1 MAPGPVAAAVL
12 VTGTGIRSA
21 TAGVAELLVG
31 RAFFPV
37 ALAARA
43 VPVLFST
50 CTGMQ
55 GEVVIIV
62 LLRGIVCGLF
72 WHVFTNR
79 TFVVR

>member
-1 MAPGPVAAAVL
+1 VAAAVL
-12 VTGTGIRSA
+12 VSRTGARPAA
-21 TAGVAELLVG
+21 TGVAELLVG

-55 GEVVIIV
+55 GEVVIV
-62 LLRGIVCGLF
+62 VFLRCVVCGLF
-72 WHVFTNR
+72 WHVLTNR
-79 TFVVR
+79 TFAVR

>member
-1 MAPGPVAAAVL
+1 MAAAVL
-12 VTGTGIRSA
+12 VCCSDRSA
-21 TAGVAELLVG
+21 AAGVAKLLFG

-37 ALAARA
+37 APAARA

-55 GEVVIIV
+55 GEIVIVVV
-62 LLRGIVCGLF
+62 RMVCSAGSLF

-79 TFVVR
+79 TLAVR

>member
-1 MAPGPVAAAVL
+1 VAAAVL
-12 VTGTGIRSA
+12 VSRAGTRPA
-21 TAGVAELLVG
+21 TAGVAELLFG

-55 GEVVIIV
+55 GEIIVIV
-62 LLRGIVCGLF
+62 LLCCFVCGLF
-72 WHVFTNR
+72 WHVLTNR
-79 TFVVR
+79 TLAVR